1 MAFFGLTALG
11 PQDSFAAAMKSAR
24 TLEFFSDADVGKA
37 FDAAGGPGTD
47 VGKAL
52 TKMYRGPPP
61 EKELAAVEEEVP
73 AEVPAGDGEAP
84 EEAAPA
90 EAEEPAADA
99 GDAPAEAGDAPEPE
113 EPAEGGADGDAA
125 PAAEEASVEEAI
137 VQPAAQEGAAAEEPA
152 PAEVEGGVVAVDFV
166 ILPEGYGQ
174 IGRAHV

>member
-61 EKELAAVEEEVP
+61 EKELAAVEEEV
-73 AEVPAGDGEAP
+73 
-84 EEAAPA
+84 AA
-90 EAEEPAADA
+90 
-99 GDAPAEAGDAPEPE
+99 
-113 EPAEGGADGDAA
+113 
-125 PAAEEASVEEAI
+125 S
-137 VQPAAQEGAAAEEPA
+137 GAALTRAALVEAVSTIRKRLFEAQQAGLHYVGPGSEFSSTSEYHTAMLKHQRMKEGPRDKYAIPLTASQEYGWAGAVGKAPTFPKTSCEETVYQAELIKS
-152 PAEVEGGVVAVDFV
+152 GV
-166 ILPEGYGQ
+166 YY
-174 IGRAHV
+174 